1 MMKAQMTRILLSLVV
16 SAAATL
22 CAHAQDYPNKPVRIV
37 VPYPPGGNT
46 DIVAR
51 LMADQFGKLWGRPV
65 QVENRAGAGGTM
77 GTDYVARSAPDGYT
91 IQLAALATNATAPSV
106 YAKLAYDPVKDFAYI
121 APLTFTSNVL
131 VVNAKLPAS
140 TLKELIAY
148 VRANKGKLNFS
159 SPGIGISNHLAMELL
174 LKAADIEAVHVPYKG
189 SAQATTAVIS
199 GEVQM
204 TLDPV
209 SSSVQHIRAGTL
221 KPLGVSARTRSP
233 LLPDV
238 PTFAEAGVPGVEA
251 YTWTGLAVPAGTPA
265 DIIARLHRDT
275 AAILKLPEMRER
287 FAAMGSE
294 VVDMTPA
301 QFQVFIRSEAQKW
314 GDIARRVG
322 AKAE

>member
-1 MMKAQMTRILLSLVV
+1 MKFFAVLCLVLAPVLAQ
-16 SAAATL
+16 
-22 CAHAQDYPNKPVRIV
+22 AQDYPSKPVRIV

-65 QVENRAGAGGTM
+65 VVENRAGAGGTM
-77 GTDYVARSAPDGYT
+77 GTDYVAKAAPDGYT

-106 YAKLAYDPVKDFAYI
+106 YSNLPYDPVKDFTYI

-131 VVNAKLPAS
+131 VVNAKLPVS
-140 TLKELIAY
+140 SLKEFIAY
-148 VRANKGKLNFS
+148 ARANRGKLNYS
-159 SPGIGISNHLAMELL
+159 SPGVGLSNHLAMELF
-174 LKAADIEAVHVPYKG
+174 LKAAGIEALHVPYKG

-209 SSSVQHIRAGTL
+209 SSSVQHIKAGSL

-233 LLPDV
+233 QLPEV
-238 PTFAEAGVPGVEA
+238 PTFAEGGVPGVEA
-251 YTWTGLAVPAGTPA
+251 YTWTGLAAPVGTPA
-265 DIIARLHRDT
+265 EIVARLHRDVGT
-275 AAILKLPEMRER
+275 IMKLPEMRER
-287 FAAMGSE
+287 MAAMGSE
-294 VVDMTPA
+294 IVDMNPQ
-301 QFQVFIRSEAQKW
+301 QFQAFIRSESQKW